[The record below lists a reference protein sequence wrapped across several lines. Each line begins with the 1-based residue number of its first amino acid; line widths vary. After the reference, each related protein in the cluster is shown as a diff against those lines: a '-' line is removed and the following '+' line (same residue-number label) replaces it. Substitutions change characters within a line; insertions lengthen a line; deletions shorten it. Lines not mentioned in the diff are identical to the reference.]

1 MPYTFAL
8 SGHRKPSV
16 GAVSSSAS
24 SGVMVRVDIGA
35 PTSETTAEDRS
46 CRPEFADAAAATARL
61 RPPCPL
67 RAMLG
72 DRAGGRRPRG
82 PSLGQLRRDVV
93 TAN

>member
-35 PTSETTAEDRS
+35 PPSETTAEMSLPVKNYCFSARYT
-46 CRPEFADAAAATARL
+46 EFVDKLKGVRWF
-61 RPPCPL
+61 
-67 RAMLG
+67 
-72 DRAGGRRPRG
+72 
-82 PSLGQLRRDVV
+82 
-93 TAN
+93 